1 MSKTYDNYICFTSSP
16 RRDPIHWMSQ
26 SGNLGAWTRLAR
38 QYFAAIADY
47 WSDLTNRCCRLNV
60 NCTMQAY
67 FKPPA
72 VYDCVIF
79 ARGALKTAFPVPSP
93 GNIPACTSN
102 PSFAGS
108 VNLTRATECQN
119 LLDDFVTGEAG
130 VVEHCSDLE
139 GELTTFGGVV
149 VYSSAAQVGL
159 VIALFLIGLAVVL
172 NFGLCSFVCATIRDR
187 RTRRRS
193 GSDDF

>member
-1 MSKTYDNYICFTSSP
+1 M
-16 RRDPIHWMSQ
+16 
-26 SGNLGAWTRLAR
+26 
-38 QYFAAIADY
+38 
-47 WSDLTNRCCRLNV
+47 
-60 NCTMQAY
+60 
-67 FKPPA
+67 
-72 VYDCVIF
+72 
-79 ARGALKTAFPVPSP
+79 
-93 GNIPACTSN
+93 
-102 PSFAGS
+102 
-108 VNLTRATECQN
+108 
-119 LLDDFVTGEAG
+119 DDFVTGEAG